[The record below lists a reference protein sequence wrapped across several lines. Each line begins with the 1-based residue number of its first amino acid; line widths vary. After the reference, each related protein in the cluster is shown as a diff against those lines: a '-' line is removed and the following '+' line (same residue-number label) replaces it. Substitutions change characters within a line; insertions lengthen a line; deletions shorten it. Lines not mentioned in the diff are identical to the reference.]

1 MKTNKLPHLEY
12 AKSLLTLEQLKASI
26 VMQIEGE
33 PNEFYLH
40 YVSLFAKQETAT
52 IEQINIA
59 GYFYYLYALQMDKA
73 IDRDIPSEER
83 ARILF
88 LSDILHE
95 ENTKILTHYFGIDSP
110 IWKLKAKRR
119 AEYIG
124 SISQHKNFLYPLS
137 QSEFEN
143 LADAKSALGKIAI
156 DCVFLLD
163 KLSHEEYEK
172 LLVSHKYFSCGLQIY
187 DDIKD
192 IKEDIINQQNNFAI
206 TEFLKQYPEEE
217 HENIISNP
225 DKLNKLLFYTGSAK
239 TLLLKAIDYL
249 QKAYQIIERQQ
260 YPHWVDTIID
270 IETEIKKF
278 INGIDFLSKKVS
290 IRSKLS
296 HEKSGLKIVDS
307 EINYYLPDS
316 IFKALEF
323 IENHQNEDGN
333 WEDMPVNGSFSGYW
347 TIGYVLYSIRNLKGL
362 HQININKSIKYLQ
375 DKDTIIYPYFQNWI
389 EDADSTNFALL
400 GLAANDTFPKHE
412 YQELFNYQLHD
423 GGITTYNDGDRLYSF
438 VKSDSAVKDVSGW
451 TQSFVCVSAATLL
464 LIADKA
470 EYDTQKDLLTQYLLA
485 QQNKDG
491 LWYSY
496 WWTSPIYATSL
507 VIQANAKMN
516 HDLLNDACKLALSKI
531 MQNQQPN
538 GAFGDDFLT
547 DHLFYTAMIISAVC
561 VKNSYLEKYQPQVL
575 KAIQW
580 LLENQMT
587 DGSWQSAVSLRIPPA
602 DCLNPAEVENWRK
615 SDLGQNA
622 LIEDIHRIITTATV
636 LDALASYANIS
647 KVKLNSSQ
655 AIMPEIVKP

>member
-26 VMQIEGE
+26 IMQIEGE

-40 YVSLFAKQETAT
+40 YVSLFAKHDTTT

-73 IDRDIPSEER
+73 IDRDVPSEER

-95 ENTKILTHYFGIDSP
+95 ENTKILTHYFGIDSL

-156 DCVFLLD
+156 DCVYLLD
-163 KLSHEEYEK
+163 KLPTDEHEK
-172 LLVSHKYFSCGLQIY
+172 LLISHKYFSCGLQIY

-192 IKEDIINQQNNFAI
+192 IKEDILNQQNNYAI
-206 TEFLKQYPEEE
+206 TEFLKQYPDEE
-217 HENIISNP
+217 HENMISNP
-225 DKLNKLLFYTGSAK
+225 DRLNKMIFYTGSAK
-239 TLLLKAIDYL
+239 TLLLKATDYL
-249 QKAYQIIERQQ
+249 QKAYQIIDNEQ
-260 YPHWVDTIID
+260 YPHWVDAIYS
-270 IETEIKKF
+270 IEMEIRKF

-290 IRSKLS
+290 IKSKLS
-296 HEKSGLKIVDS
+296 QEKSDFKIVDS
-307 EINYYLPDS
+307 ELNYYLPDS

-323 IENHQNEDGN
+323 IENQQSENGD
-333 WEDMPVNGSFSGYW
+333 WEDMPVNGSYSGYW
-347 TIGYVLYSIRNLKGL
+347 TIGYVLYSIRNLRGL
-362 HQININKSIKYLQ
+362 HQININQSIRYLQ
-375 DKDTIIYPYFQNWI
+375 TKDTTIYPYFQNWI

-400 GLAANDTFPKHE
+400 GLAVNGIFPKHE
-412 YQELFNYQLHD
+412 YQELFHYQLPD
-423 GGITTYNDGDRLYSF
+423 GGITTYNDGERLYSF
-438 VKSDSAVKDVSGW
+438 VKSDSAIKDVSGW

-464 LIADKA
+464 LIANET
-470 EYDTQKDLLTQYLLA
+470 EYNYQKDLLTQYLLA

-507 VIQANAKMN
+507 IIQANAKMN
-516 HDLLNDACKLALSKI
+516 HALLNDACELALSK
-531 MQNQQPN
+531 MMENQQPS
-538 GAFGDDFLT
+538 GAFGDDFLA
-547 DHLFYTAMIISAVC
+547 DHPFYTAMIVSAIC
-561 VKNSYLEKYQPQVL
+561 AKESYYKKYQPQVL
-575 KAIQW
+575 KALQW

-602 DCLNPAEVENWRK
+602 DCLNPAEVGNWRK

-622 LIEDIHRIITTATV
+622 LIEDIHRIITSATV
-636 LDALASYANIS
+636 LDALATYANIS
-647 KVKLNSSQ
+647 KV
-655 AIMPEIVKP
+655 EINLPQTNLRERVKS

>member
-12 AKSLLTLEQLKASI
+12 AKSLLTLEPLKASI
-26 VMQIEGE
+26 IMQIEGE

-52 IEQINIA
+52 IAQINIA

-95 ENTKILTHYFGIDSP
+95 ENTKILTHHFGIDSP

-124 SISQHKNFLYPLS
+124 SIVQNKNFLYPLS

-163 KLSHEEYEK
+163 KLSTEEYEK
-172 LLVSHKYFSCGLQIY
+172 LLVSHRYFSCGLQIY

-192 IKEDIINQQNNFAI
+192 IKEDIANQQNNFAI
-206 TEFLKQYPEEE
+206 TEFLRQYPEEE
-217 HENIISNP
+217 HESMISNP
-225 DKLNKLLFYTGSAK
+225 DRFNKLIFYTGSAK
-239 TLLLKAIDYL
+239 ILLLKATDYL
-249 QKAYQIIERQQ
+249 QKACQAVDYER
-260 YPHWVDTIID
+260 YPHWVDTIRE
-270 IETEIKKF
+270 IEIEIRKF
-278 INGIDFLSKKVS
+278 INGIDFLSKKVN
-290 IRSKLS
+290 IQSKLS
-296 HEKSGLKIVDS
+296 REKGGLKIVDS
-307 EINYYLPDS
+307 ELNYYLTDS

-323 IENHQNEDGN
+323 IENHQSENGN

-347 TIGYVLYSIRNLKGL
+347 TVGYVLYSIRNLKGL
-362 HQININKSIKYLQ
+362 HQIDINQSVQYLQ
-375 DKDTIIYPYFQNWI
+375 NKDTIMYPYFENWI

-400 GLAANDTFPKHE
+400 GLAANAIFPEDE
-412 YQELFNYQLHD
+412 YQELFNYQLPD
-423 GGITTYNDGDRLYSF
+423 GGITTYNNGERLYSF
-438 VKSDSAVKDVSGW
+438 VKSDSAIKNVLGW

-464 LIADKA
+464 LIANET
-470 EYDTQKDLLTQYLLA
+470 EYNPQKDRLTQYLLA
-485 QQNKDG
+485 QQNEDG

-507 VIQANAKMN
+507 IVQANAKMN
-516 HDLLNDACKLALSKI
+516 HNLLDDACELALSKI
-531 MQNQQPN
+531 IDNQGLS

-547 DHLFYTAMIISAVC
+547 DHPFYTAMVISAVC
-561 VKNSYLEKYQPQVL
+561 AKESYFEKYEPQVL

-587 DGSWQSAVSLRIPPA
+587 DGSWQSTVSLRIPPA
-602 DCLNPAEVENWRK
+602 DCLNPVEVKNWRK

-622 LIEDIHRIITTATV
+622 LIEDIHRIITTSTV
-636 LDALASYANIS
+636 LDALANYANVGKI
-647 KVKLNSSQ
+647 KLSFPQTNVR
-655 AIMPEIVKP
+655 EIA